1 MSNTIEERMYRKGIA
16 KAPISLANLRRIN
29 AAKQSYV
36 NNHFNMY
43 GELPPRNAYGF
54 LPPIQETGQ
63 PGSYAFPLTAAN
75 RAKVLPRANT
85 RNIPPLANYEPPRV
99 PPSSPVSVPMRG
111 QPSSNL
117 PGTKRP
123 RSNNIN
129 VSNGLAMK
137 SPLPK
142 RPRTNTNVSNGL
154 AMNSP
159 LATLEEPA
167 TRISEP
173 LPTRKRG
180 GKSRRRN
187 RNRTHK
193 K

>member
-1 MSNTIEERMYRKGIA
+1 MSNNIEERMYRKGIA

-75 RAKVLPRANT
+75 RAKVLPRAEAYV
-85 RNIPPLANYEPPRV
+85 PPTLPNYAPPPV
-99 PPSSPVSVPMRG
+99 PPSSPVRVESTQTRKRAREENNAPLPVPMR
-111 QPSSNL
+111 PPAEKRARKTTPASSDL
-117 PGTKRP
+117 FEPRP
-123 RSNNIN
+123 Q
-129 VSNGLAMK
+129 
-137 SPLPK
+137 
-142 RPRTNTNVSNGL
+142 
-154 AMNSP
+154 
-159 LATLEEPA
+159 
-167 TRISEP
+167 
-173 LPTRKRG
+173 RKRG